1 MVETISWKNGT
12 LTFLDQTKL
21 PVEVV
26 YEQQKSIEQVRDA
39 IKQLRVRGAPALGVA
54 GAYGILLG
62 MQDKQSLPSDA
73 FIKEMKKEAADLNS
87 ARPTAV
93 NLSWGLNRMVAKA
106 ESLAGR
112 KSEKI
117 WIALEKEAET
127 IHREDK
133 DLCRRIGES
142 GKELIKDDTGIL
154 THCNAGA
161 LCSTGIGTATAPMYA
176 AFCEGRRFKVYADE
190 TRPLLQGARLTSWEL
205 QQAGIDVTLICDD
218 MAAFMMS
225 RGSINLVITGTDRVA
240 ANGDTANKIGT
251 MGVAIL
257 ADHFHIPFYIACP
270 SSSFD
275 LNTASG
281 RDIPI
286 EERSAEEVLFF
297 GERRT
302 GPEGMKVRNPA
313 FDVTPHEL
321 ITGFITENGIVRP
334 PFAENL
340 RCTFSKDLS

>member
-1 MVETISWKNGT
+1 MVQTISWKDGT

-26 YEQQKSIEQVRDA
+26 YEKQTDIRQVWDA
-39 IKQLRVRGAPALGVA
+39 IRQLRVRGAPALGVA

-62 MQDKQSLPSDA
+62 MRDKQSLPAGA
-73 FIKEMKKEAADLNS
+73 FIDEMKKEAAYLNS
-87 ARPTAV
+87 SRPTAV
-93 NLSWGLNRMVAKA
+93 NLSWGLTRMVRKA
-106 ESLAGR
+106 ESVGNR
-112 KSEKI
+112 KSDEI
-117 WIALEKEAET
+117 WAELEKEAVA
-127 IHREDK
+127 IHREDI

-142 GKELIKDDTGIL
+142 GKSLIRDGTGVL

-161 LCSTGIGTATAPMYA
+161 LCSTGIGTATAPMYT
-176 AFCEGRRFKVYADE
+176 AFGEGRRFKVYADE

-205 QQAGIDVTLICDD
+205 QQAGLDVTLICDD

-225 RGSINLVITGTDRVA
+225 KGFVNLVITGTDRVA

-270 SSSFD
+270 SSTFD
-275 LNTASG
+275 MNTATG
-281 RDIPI
+281 DGIPI
-286 EERSAEEVLFF
+286 EERNADEVLFF

-302 GPEGMKVRNPA
+302 GPEGVHVRNPA

-321 ITGFITENGIVRP
+321 ITGFITENGIVGP
-334 PFAENL
+334 PFSENL
-340 RCTFSKDLS
+340 RRAFSK